1 MSRRPDSKEDGAGLQ
16 AKLSLL
22 PEAPGVYLHKD
33 AAGKVLYVGKA
44 LKLNNRVRS
53 YFQSGDRDPKTEQL
67 VRRIRDFD
75 YIVTASEQ
83 EALVLEDQLI
93 KEYRPRYNIRLK
105 DDKRY
110 PYIRIS
116 LGEAF
121 PRVEVVRRIAADGA
135 RYFGPYTNAGDMRE
149 TLNYALRIFQVRT
162 CHLDLPEQTV
172 PRACLDYQIGRCSAP
187 CVGFDGQK
195 SYRKRVRDLIRFL
208 EGEDRRLLAA
218 MQAEITD
225 LARELEYEAA
235 AAARDRLRLLERTLG
250 SLSRIHGLTGSV
262 DACALVRDG
271 RQGCGVVLRIRRG
284 RVLTT
289 HHFLLEDRLES
300 DSSAFMAQLLREYY
314 PRAGDLPATI
324 LLSHDLNDRE
334 HWEGWLGELRGGK
347 VRLTLPRRGP
357 RHDAVRM
364 ALANATWKLNERNLR
379 PDSSGRNVAPG
390 DSLQLQAALDLK
402 TVPETIECFDI
413 SNFQG
418 KETVAS
424 LVYFRGGK
432 PVKSR
437 YRRFRIRTVAGID
450 DFASMNEVLGRYYAR
465 LREKGLPPA
474 DLVVVD
480 GGRGQISAAR
490 EALTV
495 LGLHDVELIGLA
507 KRDEEIHREGNRE
520 PVRLPRTS
528 PALKL
533 LQRVRDEAHRFAITY
548 HRLLREQKTTA
559 SVLDL
564 IPGIGRM
571 KKLAL
576 LHHFN
581 SVDDIRRAGAA
592 DLGAVRGLS
601 RADVGRIIEFFAV
614 EKGGGN
620 V

>member
-33 AAGKVLYVGKA
+33 AEGKVLYVGKA